1 MSQVNEFA
9 ALQASLRGAM
19 ATADAL
25 AQLAPRV
32 EALDA
37 HADISPT
44 DLEELARVT
53 AAHAIASNALR
64 GLVNTILARRGM
76 DPLSLLRSSGATTS
90 AQDS

>member
-9 ALQASLRGAM
+9 ALQASLRGAI

-32 EALDA
+32 DALDP
-37 HADISPT
+37 HAEISST
-44 DLEELARVT
+44 DLEDLARVT

-64 GLVNTILARRGM
+64 GLVKTMLGRRGVEA
-76 DPLSLLRSSGATTS
+76 PG
-90 AQDS
+90 

>member
-32 EALDA
+32 EVLDPQA
-37 HADISPT
+37 ELSPT
-44 DLEELARVT
+44 DLEDLARVT

-64 GLVNTILARRGM
+64 GLVNTMLARRGVE
-76 DPLSLLRSSGATTS
+76 A
-90 AQDS
+90 

>member
-9 ALQASLRGAM
+9 ALQASLRGAI

-32 EALDA
+32 DALDL
-37 HADISPT
+37 HAEISPT

-64 GLVNTILARRGM
+64 GLVNTMLARRGVG
-76 DPLSLLRSSGATTS
+76 SVEG
-90 AQDS
+90 